1 MAVSFA
7 LKGQAG
13 HNCLVMKKTLLLLLL
28 LPGLLACNNE
38 DKSLLGNP
46 EDYYRIDFYSD
57 YEGIDYANPDL
68 SKATL
73 IGTSYCLKTTEQAK
87 RIASPKVE
95 EGGLDYTVPTQT
107 APEGKALSF
116 AGWVGSYEDGTKID
130 SRGTEGYAI
139 INGVKESGV
148 VFAYFEANPLMYSV
162 SIKDNGKSLYYGQ
175 LPYGT
180 NIALSSSSIQFVD
193 EAGENK
199 NLTLGYTAPN
209 YYTDGAFS
217 HFELTIGD
225 GEATIYEETSYTV
238 KDKVIIEAV
247 YEETPKDYTVTFAKP
262 VVRSY
267 DDEDKEVLTP
277 IAIANWGIK
286 TLTVAYDDSIKDEDG
301 LVTIANE
308 DGTKTEIVPIQ
319 LKDDHGQPFTL
330 QGFQGVY
337 AASDPAEVAGKSID
351 PLHIRYNCTLTP
363 IYQAVE
369 IPVTFVYEG
378 ADENGKTINFP
389 YKGIVTPPS
398 NIPSKTDE
406 SGQKLV
412 FTGKW
417 KLNDEISLY
426 PEEFDAYFT
435 EHPLTE
441 PLTFTA
447 EEYVPDV
454 TVVEVG
460 DYKVGLD
467 YNYAARGYDI
477 SSLTL
482 DNFDKDQTYTVDLT
496 NIESPLPVTG
506 VASIYPKKEGEA
518 APGNLYRNITSITF
532 PNSLRTLKAESLY
545 GMSSLTSLD
554 LSNLNSLTTIEF
566 NCFKNCYAL
575 NDLTLPSS
583 ITMIERNAFQYC
595 DLLNEVKFKGLTED
609 ELKNKTAAFED
620 GWNDRGR
627 GEELKPVEAI
637 IA

>member
-1 MAVSFA
+1 
-7 LKGQAG
+7 
-13 HNCLVMKKTLLLLLL
+13 MKKTLLLLLL

-38 DKSLLGNP
+38 DKSLLGDP

-57 YEGIDYANPDL
+57 YVGIDYANPDL
-68 SKATL
+68 SEAKL
-73 IGTSYCLKTTEQAK
+73 ISTSYCLKTTEQAK
-87 RIASPKVE
+87 RIAAPKVE
-95 EGGLDYTVPTQT
+95 EGGVDYTVPTQIV
-107 APEGKALSF
+107 PEGKALSF
-116 AGWVGSYEDGTKID
+116 AGWVGSYADGTKID
-130 SRGTEGYAI
+130 TSGTEGYAI

-162 SIKDNGKSLYYGQ
+162 NIKDNGKSLYSGQ

-180 NIALSSSSIQFVD
+180 NIALSSSSIQFED
-193 EAGENK
+193 EAGEKK
-199 NLTLGYTAPN
+199 NLTLGYSAPN

-225 GEATIYEETSYTV
+225 GEAFTYGETSYIV
-238 KDKVIIEAV
+238 KDKVTIEAV
-247 YEETPKDYTVTFAKP
+247 YEETSKDYTVTFAKP

-286 TLTVAYDDSIKDEDG
+286 TLTVAYDGSIKDEDG
-301 LVTIANE
+301 LVTVANE
-308 DGTKTEIVPIQ
+308 DGTKTEIVPKQ

-351 PLHIRYNCTLTP
+351 PGHIRYNCALTP
-363 IYQAVE
+363 IYEAEDV
-369 IPVTFVYEG
+369 PVTFVYFDGEERKEETRYAAYGEG
-378 ADENGKTINFP
+378 ISAP
-389 YKGIVTPPS
+389 RS
-398 NIPSKTDE
+398 IPSKTADNGE
-406 SGQKLV
+406 TLV

-417 KLNDEISLY
+417 KSDAGEFYY
-426 PEEFDAYFT
+426 PEELLSL
-435 EHPLTE
+435 EVKE
-441 PLTFTA
+441 PLVLTA
-447 EEYVPDV
+447 EEYVPEV

-467 YNYAARGYDI
+467 YDYAARGYDI

-482 DNFDKDQTYTVDLT
+482 DNFDRDETYTVDLSD
-496 NIESPLPVTG
+496 IDSPLPVTA

-532 PNSLRTLKAESLY
+532 PSSLRTLKAESLY

-566 NCFKNCYAL
+566 NCFKNCFAL

-609 ELKNKTAAFED
+609 ELKNKVAAFED

-627 GEELKPVEAI
+627 GEELEPVKAI

>member
-1 MAVSFA
+1 
-7 LKGQAG
+7 
-13 HNCLVMKKTLLLLLL
+13 MKKTLLLLLL

-38 DKSLLGNP
+38 DKSLLGDP

-57 YEGIDYANPDL
+57 YVGIDYANPDL
-68 SKATL
+68 SEAKL
-73 IGTSYCLKTTEQAK
+73 ISTSYCLKTTEQAK

-95 EGGLDYTVPTQT
+95 EGGVDYTVPAQT
-107 APEGKALSF
+107 VPKGKALSF
-116 AGWVGSYEDGTKID
+116 AGWVGSYADGTKID
-130 SRGTEGYAI
+130 TSGTEGYAI

-162 SIKDNGKSLYYGQ
+162 TIKDNGKSLYSGQ

-180 NIALSSSSIQFVD
+180 NIALSSSSIQFED
-193 EAGENK
+193 EAGEKK
-199 NLTLGYTAPN
+199 NLTLGYSAPN

-225 GEATIYEETSYTV
+225 GEVFTYEETSYIVKDKVTIEAIYEETS
-238 KDKVIIEAV
+238 
-247 YEETPKDYTVTFAKP
+247 KDYTVTFAKP
-262 VVRSY
+262 VMVSY
-267 DDEDKEVLTP
+267 GEEGEESFTP
-277 IAIANWGIK
+277 IGLSSWENK
-286 TLTVAYDDSIKDEDG
+286 RLTIAYDSSIYDEEG
-301 LVTIANE
+301 LVALLNE
-308 DGTKTEIVPIQ
+308 DGTKTIIVPEQ
-319 LKDDHGQPFTL
+319 LNDDAGRPFSLKGFRGQ
-330 QGFQGVY
+330 Y
-337 AASDPAEVAGKSID
+337 ASTDPEEVAGKAID
-351 PLHIRYNCTLTP
+351 ENHIRYDCVLTP
-363 IYQAVE
+363 IYQADE
-369 IPVTFVYEG
+369 IAVTFIYQDG
-378 ADENGKTINFP
+378 AEFIHEERYFPYGGTVTPPKSLPSISGENGKT
-389 YKGIVTPPS
+389 
-398 NIPSKTDE
+398 
-406 SGQKLV
+406 LV

-417 KLNDEISLY
+417 KLNEETSLY
-426 PEEFDAYFT
+426 PERFNAYFE

-441 PLTFTA
+441 PLSLTA
-447 EEYVPDV
+447 EEYVPDT
-454 TVVEVG
+454 TVVDING
-460 DYKVGLD
+460 YKVGLD
-467 YNYAARGYDI
+467 YDYAARGYDI

-482 DNFDKDQTYTVDLT
+482 DNFDKDETYMVDLT

-532 PNSLRTLKAESLY
+532 PSSLRTLKAESLY

-554 LSNLNSLTTIEF
+554 LSNLNNLTTIEF

-575 NDLTLPSS
+575 NVLTLPSS

-609 ELKNKTAAFED
+609 ELKNKVAAFED